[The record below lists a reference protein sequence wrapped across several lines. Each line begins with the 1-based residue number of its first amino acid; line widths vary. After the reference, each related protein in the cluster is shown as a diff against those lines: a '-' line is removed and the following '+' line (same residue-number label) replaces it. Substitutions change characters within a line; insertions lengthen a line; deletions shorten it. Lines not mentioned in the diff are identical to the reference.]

1 MSAEEKN
8 IGEMLRNRREELKK
22 TQKEVAEY
30 VGVSE
35 GTISRWET
43 GSVDNMRRDRIA
55 ALAEILSISPLKILG
70 MEDGKDSKSHVSA
83 TISFDHTSP
92 LWPISQVFL
101 RVPSAVQK
109 VITEKLSELDKTF
122 SRKVSKLLRASGD
135 INNFMGKTGLPF
147 EIVGKLMQGEAIQ
160 IAPDEVERVAE
171 YFHVDVVDLFFDN
184 TAYHPKKELQRSS
197 SPVAKLLK
205 REVDASSAYHPTVQ
219 LLIKA
224 LDEYLSCCE
233 QEPYYDQVQQAI
245 ICIKT
250 SNLSSI
256 FQTAINAFQGDLD
269 PNIVARY
276 AVKELYENRL
286 NVDIM
291 WLRNAYAVQ
300 NFVDFISRKLKL
312 SKTYE
317 QQKKTAHN

>member
-1 MSAEEKN
+1 MSVEEKN
-8 IGEMLRNRREELKK
+8 IGEMLRKRREELKK

-55 ALAEILSISPLKILG
+55 ALAEVLSISPLKILG
-70 MEDGKDSKSHVSA
+70 MKEGEDSKPHVSA

-92 LWPISQVFL
+92 LWAVSQVFL
-101 RVPSAVQK
+101 RMPKSVQK
-109 VITEKLSELDKTF
+109 KISEKLSEIDKTF
-122 SRKVSKLLRASGD
+122 SRKVSKLLRISGD
-135 INNFMGKTGLPF
+135 INGFMEKTGLPF
-147 EIVGKLMQGEAIQ
+147 NIVGKLMQGEAIQ

-171 YFHVDVVDLFFDN
+171 YFQVDVVDLFFDN
-184 TAYHPKKELQRSS
+184 IERSEKKELQRSS

-205 REVDASSAYHPTVQ
+205 REIDASSKYPPTVQ

-224 LDEYLSCCE
+224 LDEYLSSCE

-250 SNLSSI
+250 SNLASI
-256 FQTAINAFQGDLD
+256 FQTAINAFHGDLD
-269 PNIVARY
+269 PNIVAQY
-276 AVKELYENRL
+276 TVQELYENKFT
-286 NVDIM
+286 VEVI

-300 NFVDFISRKLKL
+300 NFVDFISRKMKL

-317 QQKKTAHN
+317 KTKKDRP